1 MLIVNSNGTIQLTR
15 GDSAELAVTIVN
27 KDDESEYEIKENDK
41 LTFSVKRNVKTNEYA
56 LQKTVTG
63 TNIIPIDPADTTNL
77 EFAKYQYDVQLT
89 TENGKVFTVV
99 APSTFEITAEV
110 TC

>member
-1 MLIVNSNGTIQLTR
+1 MLIVNSNGTVQLTR
-15 GDSAELAVTIVN
+15 GDSAEFIVTIIN
-27 KDDESEYEIKENDK
+27 KDNDEEFEIREGDK
-41 LTFSVKRNVKTNEYA
+41 LTFSVKRSVKTNEYA

-63 TNIIPIDPADTTNL
+63 TNVIPIDPADTTSL
-77 EFAKYQYDVQLT
+77 EFSKYTYDVQLT
-89 TENGKVFTVV
+89 TAEGKVFTVI